1 MVKQQ
6 CKLTGITME
15 RKEINQNG
23 YSKKHYSEYQRMRNY
38 AKKQLNQ
45 SFSIADYRKVMGF
58 EVVNRKSLSEELKQK
73 VRVYF
78 HEG

>member
-1 MVKQQ
+1 
-6 CKLTGITME
+6 
-15 RKEINQNG
+15 
-23 YSKKHYSEYQRMRNY
+23 MRNY

-45 SFSIADYRKVMGF
+45 TFGIADYRKVMGF
-58 EVVNRKSLSEELKQK
+58 EVVSRKSLSEELKTK

>member
-1 MVKQQ
+1 MV
-6 CKLTGITME
+6 E

-23 YSKKHYSEYQRMRNY
+23 YSKLHYSEYQKMRNY

-45 SFSIADYRKVMGF
+45 TFGIADYRKVMGF
-58 EVVNRKSLSEELKQK
+58 EVVSRKSLSEELKTK